1 MSTEN
6 ATAENLDDTKTPSG
20 KVEKA
25 EHEPTAEGKADAIS
39 EKPDSAASEKADGD
53 KSAADQASGTKKK
66 KKPIEYVIK
75 TTNLTKRFGA
85 KTAVNGVSLKIRAGH
100 IFGLIGPNGAGKTTT
115 FSMLAGF
122 LRPTEGT
129 IDVLGF
135 EPTNVNA
142 LRARLGVL
150 PQDALLPATDKV
162 GEFLTHMARLQN
174 IPREK
179 AEEAARK
186 VLGEVSGA
194 DWWNLKCGGLSH
206 GMQKRIAIAQA
217 FLGEPE
223 VVFLDEPTAGV
234 DPRVAYELREV
245 IKARK
250 GRCTMVI
257 SSHNLQEL
265 EEICDAAAILDHG
278 RLVTSGSITELTAST
293 GEFRIRI
300 KLPTADKNGAAYRG
314 EARVS
319 IPFGE
324 LRAIALVTGVNF
336 EEDKSELVVS
346 FEKGKVDTETVI
358 GQALWCLLN
367 ARVGISGV
375 SKGKSLEQRVME
387 LTD

>member
-6 ATAENLDDTKTPSG
+6 ATAETLDESKAPSG

-25 EHEPTAEGKADAIS
+25 DQEPAKE
-39 EKPDSAASEKADGD
+39 SAAAKEAEAERTEAETGKPETD
-53 KSAADQASGTKKK
+53 KSESAATKKK
-66 KKPIEYVIK
+66 KKAIEYVIK

-135 EPTNVNA
+135 EPTNVQA

-162 GEFLTHMARLQN
+162 GEFLTHMARLQD

-194 DWWNLKCGGLSH
+194 DWWNLRCGGLSH

-278 RLVTSGSITELTAST
+278 RLVTSGSMAELTATS

-300 KLPTADKNGAAYRG
+300 KLPGAGKNAAYRG
-314 EARVS
+314 EERVS

-324 LRAIALVTGVNF
+324 LRAIAFVTGVHF
-336 EEDKSELVVS
+336 EEDKSELLVS